1 MSKYKEATDKTTGD
15 YPVVISKMDP
25 LIIRVSPLVLVVGTT
40 SYSAKIKTAI
50 KWKGFY
56 IYSSGLGEPI
66 YQQEFKNSDNLQNT
80 NSENSP
86 LYLAV
91 KEEATKWIDS
101 LEDSFA
107 TASEKNIVDM
117 LREIKFQNHFDLT
130 GHTANASDYPN
141 LEMCTET
148 PTYIHKILEQLTEL
162 NVKLNN
168 LNAIIFGGTLQKVTV
183 DGTDIR
189 VDSGDEVTS
198 EIDSTLKN
206 KSVVVR
212 MESLEKKIENVQKSI
227 GIADDKDKTVQ
238 TYLKNIGEYIG
249 IDDEEN
255 GFSVRGQLTSLNNNL
270 ENGLTGLKKSI
281 IGDESTSEEGK
292 KDCLNDTIDKWYGL
306 LYNVLETVVG
316 RIGDFGTGPDSLYG
330 RLNIIDSNGNVPY
343 PDENTLWKKIVSIS
357 DAPIISKSEDGY
369 VFNSNHLQYLTN
381 IVNEMGNDNN
391 SLLNLNDGEYKIT
404 VLEGLRGTLERFM
417 YPAYK
422 KENDD
427 WVLDYN
433 NPMAE
438 KLWEAFAGENQYIE
452 QIWNVV
458 YDTEGLLRRFNE
470 NKISDDISINTNS
483 NLINALQYVLRQV
496 YLGETEGVYYGG
508 EYNKGNLSTLIGKL
522 FTIDRTF
529 YWYGASSEP
538 AMCVRARL
546 HSD

>member
-50 KWKGFY
+50 KWKGFF

-66 YQQEFKNSDNLQNT
+66 YQQEFKNSSNLQNT

-168 LNAIIFGGTLQKVTV
+168 LNAIIFGGRLQKVTV

-206 KSVVVR
+206 KSIIAK
-212 MESLEKKIENVQKSI
+212 MTSLSDKIENVQKSI
-227 GIADDKDKTVQ
+227 GRPRKDSDSSNDVITIQ
-238 TYLKNIGEYIG
+238 EHLNQLSEYINTIIKATG
-249 IDDEEN
+249 YDSEHSDITLFAKLDNIKNSISDVSTKVNTLDTTLGTVKTSIDGVKTNIDAVNSSIGTVNSSMTSIKGALNGEN
-255 GFSVRGQLTSLNNNL
+255 NSIFSAITSGYSAVTNAIDAQ
-270 ENGLTGLKKSI
+270 TGKINEVKA
-281 IGDESTSEEGK
+281 T
-292 KDCLNDTIDKWYGL
+292 
-306 LYNVLETVVG
+306 LET
-316 RIGDFGTGPDSLYG
+316 L
-330 RLNIIDSNGNVPY
+330 NGNV
-343 PDENTLWKKIVSIS
+343 ETLNGNVESVSDSIGTYTDVDNRS
-357 DAPIISKSEDGY
+357 IWALLKSLFVNNDTYIRHAVINSGIGY
-369 VFNSNHLQYLTN
+369 VHSPQYLFNHL
-381 IVNEMGNDNN
+381 NEALMNTDAGSSYDRT
-391 SLLNLNDGEYKIT
+391 GEDKGF
-404 VLEGLRGTLERFM
+404 VG
-417 YPAYK
+417 
-422 KENDD
+422 KEQA
-427 WVLDYN
+427 WC
-433 NPMAE
+433 
-438 KLWEAFAGENQYIE
+438 I
-452 QIWNVV
+452 
-458 YDTEGLLRRFNE
+458 R
-470 NKISDDISINTNS
+470 
-483 NLINALQYVLRQV
+483 V
-496 YLGETEGVYYGG
+496 YLGA
-508 EYNKGNLSTLIGKL
+508 
-522 FTIDRTF
+522 DD
-529 YWYGASSEP
+529 WA
-538 AMCVRARL
+538 
-546 HSD
+546 

>member
-141 LEMCTET
+141 LEMCTDT

-227 GIADDKDKTVQ
+227 GIADDKDETVQ
-238 TYLKNIGEYIG
+238 EHLKNLTNCIGKPRKEGDSSNDVITIQEHLNQLSEYINTIIKATGYNSDNSG
-249 IDDEEN
+249 ITLFAKFDDI
-255 GFSVRGQLTSLNNNL
+255 
-270 ENGLTGLKKSI
+270 KS
-281 IGDESTSEEGK
+281 
-292 KDCLNDTIDKWYGL
+292 
-306 LYNVLETVVG
+306 
-316 RIGDFGTGPDSLYG
+316 
-330 RLNIIDSNGNVPY
+330 
-343 PDENTLWKKIVSIS
+343 SIS
-357 DAPIISKSEDGY
+357 DVSDE
-369 VFNSNHLQYLTN
+369 V
-381 IVNEMGNDNN
+381 N
-391 SLLNLNDGEYKIT
+391 SLDETLDDINENMENIKKALNDGDNSIYNAITNGYSTVASAIEAQTGKINDVNT
-404 VLEGLRGTLERFM
+404 TLVTLNDNVESVSDNVESVSDNVESVGDSIGTYTDVDNRSIWALLKSLFVNNDTYIRHSVINSGIGYVRPPQYLFNHLNEALMNTDAGASYDNTGEDKGFVR
-417 YPAYK
+417 
-422 KENDD
+422 KEQA
-427 WVLDYN
+427 WC
-433 NPMAE
+433 
-438 KLWEAFAGENQYIE
+438 I
-452 QIWNVV
+452 
-458 YDTEGLLRRFNE
+458 R
-470 NKISDDISINTNS
+470 
-483 NLINALQYVLRQV
+483 V
-496 YLGETEGVYYGG
+496 YLGPEEW
-508 EYNKGNLSTLIGKL
+508 N
-522 FTIDRTF
+522 
-529 YWYGASSEP
+529 
-538 AMCVRARL
+538 
-546 HSD
+546 

>member
-141 LEMCTET
+141 LEMCTDT

-183 DGTDIR
+183 DGTYIS
-189 VDSGDEVTS
+189 VDSIGEVTGDN
-198 EIDSTLKN
+198 DSTSEN
-206 KSVVVR
+206 KSIIAK
-212 MESLEKKIENVQKSI
+212 MTTLSDKIENVQKSI
-227 GIADDKDKTVQ
+227 GIADGNNETTVQ
-238 TYLKNIGEYIG
+238 TYLKNLTNCIGRPKTGDDSPDDVITVQEHLNQLGEYINT
-249 IDDEEN
+249 IIKA
-255 GFSVRGQLTSLNNNL
+255 
-270 ENGLTGLKKSI
+270 TGYNS
-281 IGDESTSEEGK
+281 
-292 KDCLNDTIDKWYGL
+292 NDPDTTLFDKL
-306 LYNVLETVVG
+306 
-316 RIGDFGTGPDSLYG
+316 S
-330 RLNIIDSNGNVPY
+330 
-343 PDENTLWKKIVSIS
+343 KIKESIS
-357 DAPIISKSEDGY
+357 D
-369 VFNSNHLQYLTN
+369 
-381 IVNEMGNDNN
+381 VNENMANIKSALNGKDTSIYNAITNGYSAVANAIEVQTGKINEVNATLVTLNENVVDIEEVIGVFGDGMQDNTVCSYLASFNQILSTNDHSLN
-391 SLLNLNDGEYKIT
+391 SLINSYYDVSVDGALDLFHALGACIGHGNTGTKYATT
-404 VLEGLRGTLERFM
+404 VPEERGFYAYTPHWGMRVYMER
-417 YPAYK
+417 
-422 KENDD
+422 D
-427 WVLDYN
+427 
-433 NPMAE
+433 
-438 KLWEAFAGENQYIE
+438 
-452 QIWNVV
+452 
-458 YDTEGLLRRFNE
+458 
-470 NKISDDISINTNS
+470 
-483 NLINALQYVLRQV
+483 
-496 YLGETEGVYYGG
+496 
-508 EYNKGNLSTLIGKL
+508 
-522 FTIDRTF
+522 
-529 YWYGASSEP
+529 
-538 AMCVRARL
+538 
-546 HSD
+546 

>member
-50 KWKGFY
+50 KWKGFF

-141 LEMCTET
+141 LEMCTDT

-189 VDSGDEVTS
+189 VDSIGEITS
-198 EIDSTLKN
+198 DNDSTLKN
-206 KSVVVR
+206 KSIIAK
-212 MESLEKKIENVQKSI
+212 MTSLSDKIENVQKSI
-227 GIADDKDKTVQ
+227 GIADDKDETVQ
-238 TYLKNIGEYIG
+238 EHLKNLTNCIGKPRKEDDSSNDVITIQEHLNQLSEYINTIIKAIGYNSNKSG
-249 IDDEEN
+249 ITLFTNLDNIKDSISGVSEKVN
-255 GFSVRGQLTSLNNNL
+255 TLNATLGNVN
-270 ENGLTGLKKSI
+270 SS
-281 IGDESTSEEGK
+281 IGDVNSSIGDVNSSIGDVNSSMTSIKSALNGEG
-292 KDCLNDTIDKWYGL
+292 NSIYNAITNGYSAVTSAIDAQTGKI
-306 LYNVLETVVG
+306 NEVKTTLET
-316 RIGDFGTGPDSLYG
+316 L
-330 RLNIIDSNGNVPY
+330 NGNVESVSDNVKSVGNSIGTY
-343 PDENTLWKKIVSIS
+343 TDYHKHSLWSALRTLFV
-357 DAPIISKSEDGY
+357 
-369 VFNSNHLQYLTN
+369 
-381 IVNEMGNDNN
+381 DN
-391 SLLNLNDGEYKIT
+391 
-404 VLEGLRGTLERFM
+404 
-417 YPAYK
+417 
-422 KENDD
+422 
-427 WVLDYN
+427 
-433 NPMAE
+433 E
-438 KLWEAFAGENQYIE
+438 KLISHAVFGTDIGNVYSPHVTFSILNQSLE
-452 QIWNVV
+452 LGTCRNEDATWGPAWGLGVV
-458 YDTEGLLRRFNE
+458 YSNTVHISGAAENE
-470 NKISDDISINTNS
+470 IWK
-483 NLINALQYVLRQV
+483 
-496 YLGETEGVYYGG
+496 
-508 EYNKGNLSTLIGKL
+508 
-522 FTIDRTF
+522 
-529 YWYGASSEP
+529 
-538 AMCVRARL
+538 VR
-546 HSD
+546 